1 MKQLI
6 VTRHAKSSWDSN
18 APSDFQRPLNKRGVR
33 DTPIM
38 AERLKERGT
47 LPELI
52 LSSTAV
58 RALETTDLL
67 MATLGL
73 KNNQLLTTDS
83 IYEAPLPAL
92 EQAVNNLPDHIS
104 VAMIV
109 GHNPGVSSLGSFL
122 CSQPNLQMPTCAM
135 ACFEL
140 DITSW
145 KDTYRDCASMLWYD
159 YPKKR

>member
-47 LPELI
+47 LPELV

-104 VAMIV
+104 AAMML
-109 GHNPGVSSLGSFL
+109 GVRACNQYEASAICWHSDDTPDTTALY
-122 CSQPNLQMPTCAM
+122 QARDPTCK
-135 ACFEL
+135 
-140 DITSW
+140 SW
-145 KDTYRDCASMLWYD
+145 K
-159 YPKKR
+159 